1 MNRPIFAELEPF
13 VGIQREGF
21 TISLV
26 SRAVRVAKLTFVVA
40 LEHEVDNPCE
50 RIRTLL
56 RRGPIAQNL
65 NPFNRARRNRV
76 HVYTRRASTDRSID
90 VNQRTPVPPLIEEF
104 EKLNDGANVCNT
116 RPTSV
121 CPVFRISSSLMTSTG
136 TGESSRLRSGTR
148 VPNGD
153 NLFKLDRGFLFFLCG
168 E

>member
-50 RIRTLL
+50 RIRTVL

-76 HVYTRRASTDRSID
+76 HVYARRASTDRSIH
-90 VNQRTPVPPLIEEF
+90 VNQRTPVPPLPVDEYKHLIGSQAP
-104 EKLNDGANVCNT
+104 KRRGAQ
-116 RPTSV
+116 RIRSV
-121 CPVFRISSSLMTSTG
+121 A
-136 TGESSRLRSGTR
+136 
-148 VPNGD
+148 N
-153 NLFKLDRGFLFFLCG
+153 
-168 E
+168 